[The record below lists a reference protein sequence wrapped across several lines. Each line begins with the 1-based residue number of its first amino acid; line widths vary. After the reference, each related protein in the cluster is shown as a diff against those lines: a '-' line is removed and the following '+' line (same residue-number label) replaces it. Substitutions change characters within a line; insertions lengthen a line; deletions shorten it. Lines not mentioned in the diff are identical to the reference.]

1 MVPMR
6 EAHRRGSSQNVDSEQ
21 LGATLNR
28 KGILQRSD
36 IQRWRIEL
44 VGKIRVVLVVGFAV
58 DVDFAEVFERGSNA
72 EEPETQL
79 EQNEEEQG
87 DYENRNE
94 REGNF
99 LDEISPGVCT
109 ESQALTVGQ

>member
-1 MVPMR
+1 MVSMR
-6 EAHRRGSSQNVDSEQ
+6 EAHRRGSSQDVDSQQ
-21 LGATLNR
+21 LGATLYR
-28 KGILQRSD
+28 KCILQRSD

-44 VGKIRVVLVVGFAV
+44 IREIRVILVVRFAI
-58 DVDFAEVFERGSNA
+58 DVNFVEILERSPNA

-79 EQNEEEQG
+79 EQNEEEQR

-99 LDEISPGVCT
+99 LDEISPGVRT
-109 ESQALTVGQ
+109 RS